1 MQIGRIGRHRY
12 AFRRPRPSFIARN
25 AGVYSGVAAAGLG
38 AAKLAGWLR
47 KPKRRSAAKKSSPP
61 FRGQLALPARAS
73 TRGRK
78 VEYQGGHLRA
88 DSGSGAELTTE
99 RFTFR
104 LGSKKGLSNKL
115 VKANASDVYY
125 KFGAMAPFMNTTS
138 VGVFGSVVGGGA
150 YALINF
156 VSTLTPTNPFNLY
169 VPLHV
174 YDITCINNVINGSVT
189 NSTPMWGMTLSGTV
203 GAGPTFPVSSVG
215 FSPLTGYNLAG
226 TSSTSSALQLEKSE
240 YLTVQPTE
248 HNLQEWVNIKMLCY
262 GATNIA
268 TEWKL
273 TVFQLKDDEFHPYE
287 IAESTGVDL
296 AAYPEAQGAT
306 NFWEG
311 FASKSFKHPMA
322 QLDIDYKKHMKVLK
336 EITFTQQ
343 PRLTNESDAVLG
355 HCKQVNMFIPVY
367 RKNNYKW
374 VEPGLDPNL
383 ENVNAE
389 AAQLEQLSCYLKPKS
404 RIYFAV
410 QATNVTAPSAVVNT
424 TAYCPTYDIQ
434 LRYKYTNLS

>member
-1 MQIGRIGRHRY
+1 MLFPRARGRG
-12 AFRRPRPSFIARN
+12 FRN
-25 AGVYSGVAAAGLG
+25 AGLVNGARAMQMFGMAAWNNRKKLSAAWKKAQAAGH
-38 AAKLAGWLR
+38 KKRLR
-47 KPKRRSAAKKSSPP
+47 RPAAKKST
-61 FRGQLALPARAS
+61 ALVPYRPKARR
-73 TRGRK
+73 T

-88 DSGSGAELTTE
+88 DPGAGAELTTE

-115 VKANASDVYY
+115 VNANSSDVYY
-125 KFGAMAPFMNTTS
+125 KFGAMSPFMNTTVAS
-138 VGVFGSVVGGGA
+138 VFGGVVGGGA
-150 YALINF
+150 YSLTNY
-156 VSTLTPTNPFNLY
+156 VSSVTPTTAFNMTL
-169 VPLHV
+169 PIHV

-189 NSTPMWGMTLSGTV
+189 NATPLWVMNLNGTV
-203 GAGPTFPVSSVG
+203 GAGPTYPVSAVDWYAQQ
-215 FSPLTGYNLAG
+215 GYNIAG
-226 TSSTSSALQLEKSE
+226 TTLSTSLQLEKSQ

-248 HNLQEWVNIKMLCY
+248 HNLQEWVNVKMLCY

-287 IAESTGVDL
+287 ISESSGVDL
-296 AAYPEAQGAT
+296 TAYPEAQGAT

-311 FASKSFKHPMA
+311 FSSKSFKHPMA

-336 EITFTQQ
+336 EVTFTQQ

-355 HCKQVNMFIPVY
+355 HAKQVNMFIPIY

-374 VEPGLDPNL
+374 VEPGLDPSL
-383 ENVNAE
+383 DNVNAE

-410 QATNVTAPSAVVNT
+410 QATNVTQTSTVTVNT
-424 TAYCPTYDIQ
+424 TAYCPSYDIQ
-434 LRYKYTNLS
+434 LRYKYTNLG